1 MTDKSKVI
9 FGNRISDKDYKKA
22 CKTKAKNIKKY
33 GDDSAVDYNI
43 VISKNSHIGES
54 LGVYDVLLKDGE
66 SPEQFDTNKEKS

>member
-43 VISKNSHIGES
+43 VISKIVTLEIH
-54 LGVYDVLLKDGE
+54 LGYMMY
-66 SPEQFDTNKEKS
+66 F